1 MKKTK
6 QNKLIVTNDNQQI
19 SLSYQIK
26 NLTHTPQT
34 SEIAKFDRAV
44 SEADKVDYLFA
55 VGSALLTS
63 SLDFIWRGRF
73 SIKEANTWGTT
84 QINSF
89 VISIAKKI
97 GCKGND
103 LESSIRFLE
112 KQAINPADKVTAEFG
127 RGLQHHLRDFSHHFS
142 IVGLFFSI
150 LTQFTKKAYGTNT
163 NGDFVVIDL
172 PDDAHIGI
180 NYSEKIYFA
189 TIEWVL
195 HLVSDMAGS
204 SSSPGKGTGIPG
216 PILSGLKELSSL
228 PTLNKLKLKYKDED
242 ISLSTYI
249 SKLFNGTAIKEQ
261 NTNKGIRFDLR
272 TELGICQEAFK
283 QSIAVLINESIIR
296 AFYFVRRLLVEIQTK
311 EILNI
316 SDISLIDFEK
326 VLPFNNRTITRM
338 NLVSSSV
345 FVTVSTTGAALRA
358 KVISKGNKEQY
369 VSNFIL
375 SLNYIGIGKFLIN
388 IKNEAKYISK
398 DFKVAYKKFAEKYNI
413 NLDSI
418 LAFLSKPETIK
429 IISDIVMLLINS
441 IKKK

>member
-6 QNKLIVTNDNQQI
+6 ENKLIVTNDNQQI

-26 NLTHTPQT
+26 NTAET
-34 SEIAKFDRAV
+34 SQISDIAKFNRNV
-44 SEADKVDYLFA
+44 SESDKVDYLFA

-73 SIKEANTWGTT
+73 SIGEANTWGTS
-84 QINSF
+84 QINGF
-89 VISIAKKI
+89 VIGLAKKI

-112 KQAINPADKVTAEFG
+112 KQAINPADKVSAEFG
-127 RGLQHHLRDFSHHFS
+127 GGLQHHLRDFSHHFS

-150 LTQFTKKAYGTNT
+150 LTQFTKKAYGTNV
-163 NGDFVVIDL
+163 NGDFVAIDI
-172 PDDAHIGI
+172 PDDAHIGT

-189 TIEWVL
+189 TIEWAL

-216 PILSGLKELSSL
+216 PILSGLKELSAL
-228 PTLNKLKLKYKDED
+228 PTFNKIKLKYKNEN
-242 ISLSTYI
+242 ISLPTYI
-249 SKLFNGTAIKEQ
+249 SKLFNETAIKENLSQ
-261 NTNKGIRFDLR
+261 KGIRFDLR
-272 TELGICQEAFK
+272 TELGLYRETFK
-283 QSIAVLINESIIR
+283 QSIAVLINESLIR

-311 EILNI
+311 EIQNI
-316 SDISLIDFEK
+316 SDISLIDFER

-358 KVISKGNKEQY
+358 KVVSNGNKEQY
-369 VSNFIL
+369 ISNFIL
-375 SLNYIGIGKFLIN
+375 SLNYVGIGKFLIH
-388 IKNEAKYISK
+388 IKNETKYLSK
-398 DFKVAYKKFAEKYNI
+398 DFKVAYKNFAEKYNI
-413 NLDSI
+413 NLDLI
-418 LAFLSKPETIK
+418 LTFLSKPKTMK
-429 IISDIVMLLINS
+429 IISDILMLLIKS
-441 IKKK
+441 IKKI

>member
-6 QNKLIVTNDNQQI
+6 ENELIVTNDNQQI

-26 NLTHTPQT
+26 NATQTPQT
-34 SEIAKFDRAV
+34 SDLAKFDRNV

-63 SLDFIWRGRF
+63 SLDIIWRGCF
-73 SIKEANTWGTT
+73 SIKEANTWGTSK
-84 QINSF
+84 INSF
-89 VISIAKKI
+89 VITLAKMI

-112 KQAINPADKVTAEFG
+112 KQAINPADKVTSEFG
-127 RGLQHHLRDFSHHFS
+127 GGLQHHLRDFSHHFS

-150 LTQFTKKAYGTNT
+150 LTQFTEKAYGTDT
-163 NGDFVVIDL
+163 NGDFIVVDI
-172 PDDAHIGI
+172 PNNAHIGT
-180 NYSEKIYFA
+180 NFSEKIYFA
-189 TIEWVL
+189 TIEWAL

-204 SSSPGKGTGIPG
+204 SSSTGKGTGIPG

-228 PTLNKLKLKYKDED
+228 PILNKLKLKYKGED
-242 ISLSTYI
+242 ITLSTYI

-261 NTNKGIRFDLR
+261 SANKGIRFDLR
-272 TELGICQEAFK
+272 TELGICHEACK

-296 AFYFVRRLLVEIQTK
+296 AFYFIRRLLVEIQTK
-311 EILNI
+311 EIENTSEL
-316 SDISLIDFEK
+316 SLIDFEK
-326 VLPFNNRTITRM
+326 VFPFNNRTITRM

-358 KVISKGNKEQY
+358 KVVSKGNKEQY

-375 SLNYIGIGKFLIN
+375 SLNYIGIGKFLID
-388 IKNEAKYISK
+388 IKNEAKYASK
-398 DFKVAYKKFAEKYNI
+398 DFKVAYKNFAEKYNI

-429 IISDIVMLLINS
+429 IISDIVMLLIKS
-441 IKKK
+441 IKKN